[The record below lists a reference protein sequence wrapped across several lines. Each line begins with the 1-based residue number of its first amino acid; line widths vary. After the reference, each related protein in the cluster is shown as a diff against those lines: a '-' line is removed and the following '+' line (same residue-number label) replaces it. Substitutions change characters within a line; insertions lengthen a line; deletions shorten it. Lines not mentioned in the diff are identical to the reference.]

1 MPSWCQ
7 MVKPTERGR
16 GGLVRLVRLYKR
28 KHEEARVLL
37 REREK
42 ELARVRRTIG
52 VTRPEPVP
60 PSQPAGVP
68 EPEQPASASQAPSRL
83 SVAEQDAINWGLTGP
98 PWWAD
103 HEALDARREAR
114 RVANCPGRIRTFN
127 LQVANRSPC
136 RGSTWTPFSFS
147 YTRLPL
153 RYQLRSS
160 SAGDVKGGRSW
171 RP

>member
-7 MVKPTERGR
+7 MVKPAERGR

-28 KHEEARVLL
+28 KHKEARVLL

-68 EPEQPASASQAPSRL
+68 EPEQPAGASQAPSRL
-83 SVAEQDAINWGLTGP
+83 SVAEQDAIDLG
-98 PWWAD
+98 
-103 HEALDARREAR
+103 
-114 RVANCPGRIRTFN
+114 V
-127 LQVANRSPC
+127 
-136 RGSTWTPFSFS
+136 
-147 YTRLPL
+147 
-153 RYQLRSS
+153 
-160 SAGDVKGGRSW
+160 
-171 RP
+171 